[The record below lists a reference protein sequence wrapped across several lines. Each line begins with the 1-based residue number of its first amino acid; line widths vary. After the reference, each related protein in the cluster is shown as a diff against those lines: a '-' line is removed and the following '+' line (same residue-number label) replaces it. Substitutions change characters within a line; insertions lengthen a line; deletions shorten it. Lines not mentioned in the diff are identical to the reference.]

1 MTITY
6 TIQENYPTLTKS
18 EKKLPTIFCPAVK
31 KLCTAR

>member
-18 EKKLPTIFCPAVK
+18 EKKNCRLYFVQ
-31 KLCTAR
+31 R